1 MPIFLTTDQIYRII
15 QRELPPENVYPDGP
29 ASAFFS
35 TADSYATAKTI
46 GDAYNSLS
54 NIYDQYFPQ
63 YSTDR
68 LADWEVLVLG
78 KNLPETLTLQQR
90 RDRVLAKI
98 RSQKRATP
106 TDMRALV
113 YTIIDPS
120 VPVEIAEWGCGDA
133 GWVLDVS
140 QLEISTILN
149 EFNNLNLVG
158 PDLCTKDAVD
168 FGLTAQEFAD
178 YQAQAYTYEVRIY
191 GYTLTAQELIDL
203 EEALNAGEPA
213 RSRHIIIDGLNPTD
227 LIGGDI

>member
-1 MPIFLTTDQIYRII
+1 MPIFLTTNQIYRII

-35 TADSYATAKTI
+35 TADSYATAKTL
-46 GDAYNSLS
+46 GDAYSSLS

-106 TDMRALV
+106 TDMRAIV

-120 VPVEIAEWGCGDA
+120 IPVEIVEWGCGDA

-140 QLEISTILN
+140 QLEVSTILN

-158 PDLCTKDAVD
+158 PNLCAKDAAD
-168 FGLTAQEFAD
+168 FGLTEQEFLD
-178 YQAQAYTYEVRIY
+178 YRAQAYTYEVRIY
-191 GYTLTAQELIDL
+191 GYTLTAQETIDL
-203 EEALNAGEPA
+203 EEALSAGEPA
-213 RSRHIIIDGLNPTD
+213 RSKHLVVDGLNPAD
-227 LIGGDI
+227 MIGGTT